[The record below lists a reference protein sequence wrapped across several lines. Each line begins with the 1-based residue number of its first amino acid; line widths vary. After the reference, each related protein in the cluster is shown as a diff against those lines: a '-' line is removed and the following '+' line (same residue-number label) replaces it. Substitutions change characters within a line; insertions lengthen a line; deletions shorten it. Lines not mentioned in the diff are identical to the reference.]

1 MSIEPL
7 LSHKVA
13 LITGGASGLGA
24 AAAILYAEAGAKVIL
39 TDIDATGGNEVCA
52 AIKDAGGDGIFL
64 QVDVSRED
72 AVEHMVKFAIDTY
85 GRLDCALNNAGIFGK
100 PGTFEEMSFAD
111 WQQVQ
116 NTNLS
121 SVWLCMKYEIP
132 EMLKTGG
139 GSIVNMASVAALIG
153 RATMSHYVAAKHGIV
168 GLTKTAAIEYG
179 RRGIRVNAICPGY
192 IDTKMMNKLLKPE
205 DKAAHAADCCPMGRH
220 GQPAEIGEL
229 AIWLSSAKASYVT
242 GQVIAV
248 DGGLTAG

>member
-1 MSIEPL
+1 M
-7 LSHKVA
+7 
-13 LITGGASGLGA
+13 
-24 AAAILYAEAGAKVIL
+24 LYTEAGAKVIV
-39 TDIDATGGNEVCA
+39 TDIDAKGGNDICA
-52 AIKDAGGDGIFL
+52 AIKEAGGDAVFL
-64 QVDVSRED
+64 HMDVSRED
-72 AVEHMVKFAIDTY
+72 EVEHMVKFAIDTY
-85 GRLDCALNNAGIFGK
+85 GRIDCAFNNAGIFGK
-100 PGTFEEMSFAD
+100 PGMFEEMSFED

-116 NTNLS
+116 NINLS

-179 RRGIRVNAICPGY
+179 RQGIRVNAICPGY
-192 IDTKMMNKLLKPE
+192 IDTKMMNKLFNPE

-220 GQPAEIGEL
+220 GQPAEVGEL
-229 AIWLSSAKASYVT
+229 AVWLSSAKASYIT

-248 DGGLTAG
+248 DGGLMAG